1 MGDSKKQKTNIRDD
15 NLSENY
21 ILSIPREMLITIINY
36 LCKKDKATSRIVCK
50 TWNNIITNYDLFWKD
65 MWVERIVVKKR
76 KIWYHRRDLPK
87 DFCKCDQNK
96 IFDDGKGPHPVRRS
110 HYYYEFSC
118 TYDEFLLKKVQ
129 RNYFR
134 ACLLHF
140 TYKRDK
146 KTKFRYNIPFLL
158 N

>member
-1 MGDSKKQKTNIRDD
+1 MDDSKKQKTNMRDD

-21 ILSIPREMLITIINY
+21 ILSIPKEVLVLIINY
-36 LCKKDKATSRIVCK
+36 LCKKDKITSRIVCK
-50 TWNNIITNYDLFWKD
+50 AWNDIITNYDLFWKD
-65 MWVERIVVKKR
+65 MWLERIIIKTR
-76 KIWYHRRDLPK
+76 KIWYHRKDLPK

-96 IFDDGKGPHPVRRS
+96 IFNDGKGPHPVHRS
-110 HYYYEFSC
+110 HYFIELSL
-118 TYDEFLLKKVQ
+118 TYDEILLEVQ

-140 TYKRDK
+140 MCKRDK
-146 KTKFRYNIPFLL
+146 KTNFRYHISFLL